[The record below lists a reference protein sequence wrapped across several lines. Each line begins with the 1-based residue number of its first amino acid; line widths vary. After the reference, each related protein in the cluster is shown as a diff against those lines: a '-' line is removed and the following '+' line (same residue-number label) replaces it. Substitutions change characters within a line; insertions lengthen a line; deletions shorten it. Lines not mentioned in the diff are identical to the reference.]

1 MQTVFFLERKLSC
14 IHEFQDGFRFN
25 CKSDSIMYFHVK
37 HFLGCK
43 AKGLKIFSSL
53 PLDMLSIPLSLI
65 NLRLPNIWN
74 WYHILHANVEMI
86 DGKINIKGASYTQES
101 FKTFIFLLP
110 YYENAISLKSLISV
124 W

>member
-1 MQTVFFLERKLSC
+1 
-14 IHEFQDGFRFN
+14 
-25 CKSDSIMYFHVK
+25 
-37 HFLGCK
+37 
-43 AKGLKIFSSL
+43 
-53 PLDMLSIPLSLI
+53 MLSIPLSLI

-110 YYENAISLKSLISV
+110 YYEQCN
-124 W
+124 